1 MIGDG
6 CVDGR
11 IRGFSRVSE
20 RSVAQATL
28 SSPATDE
35 ERAGGGATGTTSRG
49 LRRAPTTPAQASL
62 AWRSDGHETA
72 EREAATAKPSTVTSP
87 EMSPPVRTASGIIES
102 ISITRSAPAA
112 KPSTAAFWFPET
124 LSAIA

>member
-1 MIGDG
+1 VIGDS

-11 IRGFSRVSE
+11 IREFRRVSE
-20 RSVAQATL
+20 RSIAQATL

-35 ERAGGGATGTTSRG
+35 ERAGAGATGTTSRG
-49 LRRAPTTPAQASL
+49 SGALRRGRPRRDL